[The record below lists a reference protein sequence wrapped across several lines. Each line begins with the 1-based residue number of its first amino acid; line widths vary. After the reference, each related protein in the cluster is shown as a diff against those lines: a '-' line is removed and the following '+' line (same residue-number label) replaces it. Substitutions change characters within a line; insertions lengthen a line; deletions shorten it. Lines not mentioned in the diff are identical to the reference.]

1 MARIAFLWAV
11 VLVSIL
17 VFMQGSSAVT
27 PVFVQKGKDVLLEV
41 KENVVLKETDI
52 LFWRF
57 NQTSILVRL
66 TPGKNPVIFKESVS
80 FLTNYSVKLKNLQAA
95 DSGVYDAR
103 VIGATERKLVE
114 YNITVQDAVSPVK
127 LNVDS
132 VLSSSDS
139 CIVNATCST
148 SDSDISSSFRC
159 VNQTCDQDKGKQSK
173 TTNSG
178 AFLNIYLWNASIFCN
193 HSNQVSWTENMIEI
207 QDFCLQPAEYAQSPT
222 NGIAIGFGTVSGVVF
237 ILAVA
242 VAGLHRQK
250 RRQYDTENHE
260 NTIYATP
267 QVETSQT
274 RDESP
279 PSDASCVS
287 PTSTYSLVGLH
298 SRPAEARDNPLPES
312 LYATVD
318 KPAKTEK
325 PARPCKNLQ
334 EL

>member
-27 PVFVQKGKDVLLEV
+27 RVFVQKGKDVLLEV
-41 KENVVLKETDI
+41 PISFAPQKRDI
-52 LFWRF
+52 LTWRF
-57 NQTSILVRL
+57 NAINTLVRFF
-66 TPGKNPVIFKESVS
+66 PPAEPDIFDDYVGRVSV
-80 FLTNYSVKLKNLQAA
+80 TNYSVKLKNLQAV

-103 VIGATERKLVE
+103 VSGATERTLVE
-114 YNITVQDAVSPVK
+114 YNIAVQDAVSPVK

-159 VNQTCDQDKGKQSK
+159 VNQTCDQDGGEQSK

-178 AFLNIYLWNASIFCN
+178 AFLSIYLWNASIFCT
-193 HSNQVSWTENMIEI
+193 HSNQVSWTKDKKEI

-242 VAGLHRQK
+242 VAGLHRRK

-267 QVETSQT
+267 QDSLQSCISRCSCFGFFFCLPCASVPDRAASLCSDALDPMNLLNFQMHHNPSSQT
-274 RDESP
+274 
-279 PSDASCVS
+279 
-287 PTSTYSLVGLH
+287 
-298 SRPAEARDNPLPES
+298 
-312 LYATVD
+312 
-318 KPAKTEK
+318 
-325 PARPCKNLQ
+325 
-334 EL
+334 